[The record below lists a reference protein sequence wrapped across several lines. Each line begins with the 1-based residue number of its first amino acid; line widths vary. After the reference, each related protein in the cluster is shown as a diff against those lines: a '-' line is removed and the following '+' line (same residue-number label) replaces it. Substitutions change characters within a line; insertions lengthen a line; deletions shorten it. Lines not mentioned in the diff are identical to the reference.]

1 MTLEEI
7 VDMYGFSIG
16 THLVSRRV
24 VKNIEGP
31 FKGFKTYCI
40 ELWDAGAQEKIIQAE
55 TAGHIT
61 DNNKESI
68 IKEVEKDFIKMMFA
82 HYALK

>member
-7 VDMYGFSIG
+7 VDMYGSSIG

-31 FKGFKTYCI
+31 CKGFKTYCI
-40 ELWDAGAQEKIIQAE
+40 ELWDAVTQKKIMQIG
-55 TAGHIT
+55 TAGHMT
-61 DNNKESI
+61 DNNKKSI
-68 IKEVEKDFIKMMFA
+68 IEEVEKDFIKMMFA

>member
-7 VDMYGFSIG
+7 VDMYGSSIDR
-16 THLVSRRV
+16 HLVSRRV

-40 ELWDAGAQEKIIQAE
+40 ELWDAGTQEKIMHTEA
-55 TAGHIT
+55 TGHMT

-68 IKEVEKDFIKMMFA
+68 IKEVEKDFIKMMFT